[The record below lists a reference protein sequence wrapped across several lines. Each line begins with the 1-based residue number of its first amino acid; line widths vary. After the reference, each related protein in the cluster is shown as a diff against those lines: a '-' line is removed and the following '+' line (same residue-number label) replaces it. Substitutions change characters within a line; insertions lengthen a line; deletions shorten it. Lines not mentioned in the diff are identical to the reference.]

1 MLLGR
6 AVKIVHV
13 EKNKKESKDV
23 KIYLLLFNRISL
35 CFSTLLLVSLNKKG
49 FHLSIFLS
57 RGAVQ

>member
-23 KIYLLLFNRISL
+23 KIYLLLLNRISL